1 MERRVGRAEVVAE
14 FIIGMSSDPEHKKS
28 KPWRVNLR
36 KRRSGDASR
45 STGPALDFGH
55 GASSRDPFL
64 VVAIDFGTACS
75 GYAYASSLKPDD
87 IHLMR
92 RVDSTPKDGGAS
104 HCKVPTALLLTE
116 LEDFVAFGYEAKEL
130 YSDMYPEEQQRYL
143 FFEKFKMDLHYTEVC
158 AWYVQMCC

>member
-1 MERRVGRAEVVAE
+1 MAELRLSSALE
-14 FIIGMSSDPEHKKS
+14 MSSDTEHKKS

-36 KRRSGDASR
+36 KRRSGEASR
-45 STGPALDFGH
+45 STGPSLDFGY
-55 GASSRDPFL
+55 GASSSDPFL

-75 GYAYASSLKPDD
+75 GYAYASSLKPDA

-92 RVDSTPKDGGAS
+92 RIDSAPKDGGAS

-116 LEDFVAFGYEAKEL
+116 HEEFVAFGYEAKEM

-143 FFEKFKMDLHYTEVC
+143 FFEKFKMELHYTEVC
-158 AWYVQMCC
+158 AWYVLKCR